1 MENNE
6 LLKRA
11 EDLCARCERT
21 ASLTSTG
28 FLTPAERY
36 SLENWAKR
44 RADCNIVFSG
54 GRPECER
61 TVAFFLPYY
70 MEKEDFSPE
79 EYIRAIELRAFFGAP
94 GHRD

>member
-36 SLENWAKR
+36 ALENWAKR
-44 RADCNIVFSG
+44 RADCNLVFSG

-70 MEKEDFSPE
+70 MEKEDFPAE
-79 EYIRAIELRAFFGAP
+79 E
-94 GHRD
+94 